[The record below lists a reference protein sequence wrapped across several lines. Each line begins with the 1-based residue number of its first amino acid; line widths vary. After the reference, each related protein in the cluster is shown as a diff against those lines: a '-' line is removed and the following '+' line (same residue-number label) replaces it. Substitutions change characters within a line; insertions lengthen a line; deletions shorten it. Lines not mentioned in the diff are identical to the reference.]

1 MEDAENQDNYNKEK
15 MTEKDSQ
22 IVVMDIV
29 DLSSEN
35 SIKNEN
41 NNNNKNENVIKNE
54 IDIEN
59 NNGNE
64 NKILNIEDDDEY
76 TGFEMRVFNDLCSLY
91 TVQQKVD

>member
-1 MEDAENQDNYNKEK
+1 

-35 SIKNEN
+35 SIKDE
-41 NNNNKNENVIKNE
+41 NNNKNE
-54 IDIEN
+54 IDIKN

>member
-15 MTEKDSQ
+15 MTEKDRQ

-35 SIKNEN
+35 SIKDE
-41 NNNNKNENVIKNE
+41 NNNKNE
-54 IDIEN
+54 IDIKN

>member
-1 MEDAENQDNYNKEK
+1 MEDAENLDNYNKEK

-35 SIKNEN
+35 SIKDE
-41 NNNNKNENVIKNE
+41 NNNKNE
-54 IDIEN
+54 IDIKN

>member
-1 MEDAENQDNYNKEK
+1 
-15 MTEKDSQ
+15 MTEKDRQ

-35 SIKNEN
+35 SIKDE
-41 NNNNKNENVIKNE
+41 NNNKNE
-54 IDIEN
+54 IDIKN